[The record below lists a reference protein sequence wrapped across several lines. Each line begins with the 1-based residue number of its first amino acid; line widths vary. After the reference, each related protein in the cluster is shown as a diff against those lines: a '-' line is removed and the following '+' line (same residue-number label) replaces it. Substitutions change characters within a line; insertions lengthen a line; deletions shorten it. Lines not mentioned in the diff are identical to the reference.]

1 MALFGSKKKVTS
13 STNRIRPTVV
23 RTQKV
28 ASELAKFAKTYDVK
42 SESLDFNI
50 LNVQSYTRR
59 NSAERE
65 GEWEEVANEAL
76 RTLDESQL
84 LDPYF
89 EIKQTYEIEI
99 FSKNNQEDSFCDFYA
114 AIGANA
120 TKCKIYLSVKESS
133 KIEYFSRFD
142 MEFLDL
148 IRKKKIRAGIL
159 IDIFDDM
166 VDDFIFKISAHIK
179 VDNFIEFQKSETF
192 LIAQGYEPTATTH
205 DALVLHYKHKK
216 SHTENEK
223 IDYASR
229 GFIQSVKAGEL
240 LIEYIKPK
248 PGKAGRNCRGEY
260 LKPEEPR
267 VTNEPTFSVD
277 ESIKIV
283 ETPESIEYIAKENGY
298 ISFENKTYTIK
309 QEVDVSEVSFKTT
322 GSIRSGKDS
331 DVSMSVKEKDA
342 IKDAVGTGMI
352 VEVSEIDID
361 GNVGSNAQVIANKAN
376 IGGQTH
382 KTAYIEADALSINV
396 HKGRAKG
403 EEVHITRLEHGIV
416 EGDEVFISQA
426 IGGTIKAQEVHIELC
441 ASHVKVIASKTIEIQ
456 KMQGSENSFVI
467 DPLLQDDITEEVLD
481 NKAKIEQLQEDIVNI
496 EKEVDEYFKKIKE
509 GRGAFLEIKKR
520 LAHYKAKG
528 VKLPASFV
536 KKYKLYQEMQEHL
549 KSLKK
554 ELKQKREMLQL
565 FEGKLPTFQHDIL
578 EARVINRDRWVGYNE
593 IKFKLI
599 DPPTELIYK
608 PSEGSQDKIFGLV
621 EIDEDEYAILPVKE

>member
-267 VTNEPTFSVD
+267 VTNEPTFNVD